1 MLAMLGATLASDAP
15 FAADV
20 YRWTDER
27 GNTHFGDK
35 PPPAGAMRIEMHTG
49 GGRADGSNRERTQ
62 RLLDEFAAT
71 RAEKKAAAE
80 ERAKAAQ
87 VQAAACS
94 EARKRHYE
102 YEHSG
107 YLYVWKDNGEK
118 RVLSAQEHLDA
129 RVSARADV
137 DRWCD

>member
-1 MLAMLGATLASDAP
+1 MLAMLGAAFASDTP

-35 PPPAGAMRIEMHTG
+35 PPPAGAMRIEVHTG
-49 GGRADGSNRERTQ
+49 GERADGRHQERTQ
-62 RLLDEFAAT
+62 RLLDEFAAA
-71 RAEKKAAAE
+71 RAEKQAAAE
-80 ERAKAAQ
+80 ERAKAAE
-87 VQAAACS
+87 ARTAACS
-94 EARKRHYE
+94 EARQRHYE

-107 YLYVWKDNGEK
+107 YLYVWDDNGEK

-129 RVSARADV
+129 RASARADV